1 MSFVLTALLLE
12 HSTVARPS
20 AFLALSMVCRRH
32 AMTFPILLRW
42 KAAPCRHGVFNI
54 QEDQVCCLKAVRWKC

>member
-20 AFLALSMVCRRH
+20 AFLLLSLVCRWH
-32 AMTFPILLRW
+32 AMTFAVLLRSQ
-42 KAAPCRHGVFNI
+42 AAPCRHGVFNI
-54 QEDQVCCLKAVRWKC
+54 QEDQICCLKAVP